1 MAYAV
6 LHLCDA
12 FPSCRHTFIYAATLI
27 WSRLPHVVIHSG
39 VKQSILYSREHTVRE
54 ALQHVK
60 MWNAAYL
67 QSDDLQEA
75 MRAVL
80 AKDTANFTKN

>member
-1 MAYAV
+1 V
-6 LHLCDA
+6 
-12 FPSCRHTFIYAATLI
+12 IY
-27 WSRLPHVVIHSG
+27 SG

-54 ALQHVK
+54 SLQHVK
-60 MWNAAYL
+60 MWNAPYL

>member
-1 MAYAV
+1 
-6 LHLCDA
+6 
-12 FPSCRHTFIYAATLI
+12 
-27 WSRLPHVVIHSG
+27 